1 MRSLRA
7 ASTIIIIFCM
17 DYVIVLYLKC
27 NAFKMLPQD
36 WYLEHPDV
44 ATLAPY

>member
-7 ASTIIIIFCM
+7 ASTIIILFCM

-36 WYLEHPDV
+36 WYLEHPDFV
-44 ATLAPY
+44 TLPHC